1 MKHRI
6 VHHSLSICLPPMFI
20 TKENVTFHSKCIN
33 EIKNYIISRNSP
45 SGYATKENMID
56 WRELVLKPYSNNI
69 KNQIQD
75 PNTPIFLILDNC
87 SIHNSE
93 IVMTKFHEIGN
104 LKIIWLPPHSSHFL
118 QMLDSCLFGLLKR
131 EYRNIKAQSGYP
143 KIESKIVRAFHAL
156 WNVIYPQ
163 NIYYCWEL
171 TEFYYKLQQNGNF
184 IL

>member
-1 MKHRI
+1 
-6 VHHSLSICLPPMFI
+6 
-20 TKENVTFHSKCIN
+20 
-33 EIKNYIISRNSP
+33 
-45 SGYATKENMID
+45 
-56 WRELVLKPYSNNI
+56 
-69 KNQIQD
+69 
-75 PNTPIFLILDNC
+75 
-87 SIHNSE
+87 
-93 IVMTKFHEIGN
+93 MTKFHEIGN

>member
-1 MKHRI
+1 
-6 VHHSLSICLPPMFI
+6 MFI

-33 EIKNYIISRNSP
+33 EIKNYIICRNSP

-131 EYRNIKAQSGYP
+131 EYRNIKPQSVSP

-163 NIYYCWEL
+163 NIYRC
-171 TEFYYKLQQNGNF
+171 
-184 IL
+184 